1 MGSLSAKPVTS
12 PGPSHLPGKEPALPF
27 PESLALPPTPCPV
40 TEAKPFLS
48 QQLSGDIIC
57 PLLLFGSPSL
67 SWGHFRLQAPQ
78 EEAVASHVVLLEL
91 STRKALPGGAESPTT
106 PPLPR
111 PPRLT
116 WETAP
121 RAQGGRRA
129 QRAGPSGA
137 LSGTA
142 PFSSPGT
149 AACPPLAA
157 LAPGW
162 LPAAPPLP
170 AYTLPM
176 APPNLVPK
184 AAGRHSLPSACGMW
198 PRVMPSPV
206 GHVPRGPGCHL
217 LTQHRRIQSPQSG
230 P

>member
-27 PESLALPPTPCPV
+27 PESLALPPTLCPV

-121 RAQGGRRA
+121 RAQGGCRA

-162 LPAAPPLP
+162 LPAAPPPL
-170 AYTLPM
+170 TRFRWHLRTWC
-176 APPNLVPK
+176 PK
-184 AAGRHSLPSACGMW
+184 RPGDTRSLA
-198 PRVMPSPV
+198 PV
-206 GHVPRGPGCHL
+206 GCGLGRCPPPWDMFPVAPGATC
-217 LTQHRRIQSPQSG
+217 
-230 P
+230 